1 MIAYIYLM
9 YDIMDKVLGGI
20 VVFLALGLLLPELI
34 SSFTSFDWSNVT
46 ISGEA
51 KDYSLVPK
59 LFMLG
64 LVITLIV
71 GSIKVIPRLKK

>member
-1 MIAYIYLM
+1 M
-9 YDIMDKVLGGI
+9 YDIMDKVLAG
-20 VVFLALGLLLPELI
+20 VVIFLALGLLLPELI
-34 SSFTSFDWSNVT
+34 ASFGTFDWGNIT
-46 ISGEA
+46 IDGES

-71 GSIKVIPRLKK
+71 GSIKTIPKLRK

>member
-1 MIAYIYLM
+1 M

-34 SSFTSFDWSNVT
+34 SSFSSFDWGNIT
-46 ISGEA
+46 IDGES